1 MPPFAGSIVAKGGIG
16 LAQDVAREI
25 LRMQEKTNG

>member
-1 MPPFAGSIVAKGGIG
+1 VAKGGIG